1 MRSYQ
6 QSLYECRKNKS
17 GHRSERSLCR
27 RRNTTRYLST
37 LPSIAGT
44 NEELSNLFNCL
55 VGVLVFGGISGGIS
69 GLSCWLALVAVKK
82 SKENI
87 VVPLTRAN
95 TAGLPAPD
103 SLVRAS
109 QEPLQA
115 QQKILLRPALE
126 TTERQEE
133 ELLRASTSS
142 H

>member
-1 MRSYQ
+1 M
-6 QSLYECRKNKS
+6 
-17 GHRSERSLCR
+17 
-27 RRNTTRYLST
+27 
-37 LPSIAGT
+37 
-44 NEELSNLFNCL
+44 
-55 VGVLVFGGISGGIS
+55 
-69 GLSCWLALVAVKK
+69 KK